1 MTTKA
6 DAALAYAS
14 WGWHVLPVLPNAKTP
29 ATRHGVNDATTDPE
43 QIRRWWQ
50 ENPDYNVGIAAG
62 AVSGLIVCDI
72 DPRNGGNDGW
82 RDWLDANGDHDDDG
96 PCQLTAGGGQHWL
109 FAYVDGVRSCK
120 LEQGVDLLSD
130 GRYFLAFPSEINGNT
145 YEWEASSDPF
155 DGVAPATLKTRWLN
169 AMQAQRK
176 SVVPAANGNLI
187 QGNRNSGLTALGG
200 AMRSF
205 GMAEAEILAA
215 LTVINETRCEIPL
228 PTSEVSQIA
237 RSVARYEPE
246 ADVAASVAI
255 GSDAAEAIIAAERA
269 KSADYYLT
277 RATSYLLQP
286 SPLEWVVKSWLPDN
300 GVSMVFGE
308 SGGGKTMMM
317 LDVACHIATGKPWR
331 GLRTKAGVVV
341 YLAGEGHYGL
351 RQRVAAWCRH
361 HGVDR
366 IDDLL
371 ITNKAI
377 EADAPNAAVT
387 IIRAIREIVPDGERI
402 AYIILDT
409 VAAHMGG
416 DDNLTRDSNKLLGQ
430 LNIVAS
436 AFSAG
441 VAIIHH
447 VGHSADAKARARGS
461 SNWKAAVDAA
471 ILVSKKEDKRIEIC
485 STKMKDAE
493 DPKPLY
499 GRLQSVPLGWVDE
512 DGEEIKGAVLV
523 EEEAPPEG
531 QTEKKEKPESDI
543 QKDIRKF
550 NNAWVWAG
558 ADEQDGMP
566 FLSRSDLIDYLV
578 KREGL
583 TLSTAKT
590 YAQESKRGRMIYNL
604 LTSEI
609 ISAYQTG
616 WIICDNVTASTLF
629 VRKKI

>member
-1 MTTKA
+1 
-6 DAALAYAS
+6 
-14 WGWHVLPVLPNAKTP
+14 
-29 ATRHGVNDATTDPE
+29 
-43 QIRRWWQ
+43 
-50 ENPDYNVGIAAG
+50 
-62 AVSGLIVCDI
+62 
-72 DPRNGGNDGW
+72 
-82 RDWLDANGDHDDDG
+82 
-96 PCQLTAGGGQHWL
+96 
-109 FAYVDGVRSCK
+109 
-120 LEQGVDLLSD
+120 
-130 GRYFLAFPSEINGNT
+130 
-145 YEWEASSDPF
+145 
-155 DGVAPATLKTRWLN
+155 
-169 AMQAQRK
+169 
-176 SVVPAANGNLI
+176 
-187 QGNRNSGLTALGG
+187 
-200 AMRSF
+200 
-205 GMAEAEILAA
+205 
-215 LTVINETRCEIPL
+215 
-228 PTSEVSQIA
+228 
-237 RSVARYEPE
+237 
-246 ADVAASVAI
+246 
-255 GSDAAEAIIAAERA
+255 
-269 KSADYYLT
+269 
-277 RATSYLLQP
+277 
-286 SPLEWVVKSWLPDN
+286 
-300 GVSMVFGE
+300 
-308 SGGGKTMMM
+308 
-317 LDVACHIATGKPWR
+317 
-331 GLRTKAGVVV
+331 
-341 YLAGEGHYGL
+341 
-351 RQRVAAWCRH
+351 
-361 HGVDR
+361 
-366 IDDLL
+366 
-371 ITNKAI
+371 
-377 EADAPNAAVT
+377 
-387 IIRAIREIVPDGERI
+387 
-402 AYIILDT
+402 
-409 VAAHMGG
+409 MGG

>member
-130 GRYFLAFPSEINGNT
+130 GRYFLAFPSEINGNS

-277 RATSYLLQP
+277 RATSYLGQP
-286 SPLEWVVKSWLPDN
+286 SPLPWVVKGWIPDN
-300 GVSMVFGE
+300 SISMVFGE

-377 EADAPNAAVT
+377 DIDAYNSSSQ
-387 IIRAIREIVPDGERI
+387 IIRAVRELVPEDEQI
-402 AYIILDT
+402 AYIIVDT
-409 VAAHMGG
+409 LNAHMEN
-416 DDNLTRDSNKLLGQ
+416 DENSSKDARRFLNQ
-430 LNIVAS
+430 LAIVS
-436 AFSAG
+436 SVFRAG
-441 VAIIHH
+441 VAIVHH
-447 VGHSADAKARARGS
+447 VGNSVDAKGRARGS
-461 SNWKAAVDAA
+461 SAWKASVDSS
-471 ILVSKKEDKRIEIC
+471 ILVQRQDDGTIEVSC
-485 STKMKDAE
+485 TKMKDAE
-493 DPKPLY
+493 MPQPLH
-499 GRLQSVPLGWVDE
+499 GKMQSVALGWFDE
-512 DGEEIKGAVLV
+512 DGEEIKGAVFA
-523 EEEAPPEG
+523 EAQPGEQ
-531 QTEKKEKPESDI
+531 QTKKKEP
-543 QKDIRKF
+543 QAAGDIRRLG
-550 NNAWVWAG
+550 NAWRRG
-558 ADEQDGMP
+558 NREIIEGKP
-566 FLSRSDLIDYLV
+566 FVSKEDIISYLINH
-578 KREGL
+578 EG
-583 TLSTAKT
+583 TKESTAKV
-590 YAQESKRGRMIYNL
+590 YAKESASGRIIYNL
-604 LTSEI
+604 LAAEI
-609 ISAYQTG
+609 ITSHPGG
-616 WIICDNVTASTLF
+616 WLVVDPGTAAQMVLS
-629 VRKKI
+629 IDE